1 MYPDAEDATFDMDY
15 YINKHIA
22 MVKEKC
28 APAIRECTV
37 EQGLAGPEPARY
49 KVIARLGVDT
59 MDDFLK
65 YVAPN
70 DPIFAADVPNFTN
83 IRPVIQINEVVI

>member
-37 EQGLAGPEPARY
+37 EQAWPDRAARY
-49 KVIARLGVDT
+49 KVIAASALIRWTTSEVRG
-59 MDDFLK
+59 
-65 YVAPN
+65 AER
-70 DPIFAADVPNFTN
+70 PIFAAESELHQHQA
-83 IRPVIQINEVVI
+83 VIQINEVVI